1 MSEGRHTEIQQLFS
15 RLKDAVVLGTCGEI
29 DDIRGKK
36 DA

>member
-1 MSEGRHTEIQQLFS
+1 MSEGRSAEIRQLFS
-15 RLKDAVVLGTCGEI
+15 RLRDAVVLGTCGAT